1 MWFYSAEKWYST
13 ENFDTRYLRFY
24 SAEKWYL
31 SKKITSCFFD
41 FARQKIDIYQK
52 KKYKWFCNFNRR
64 KSDIYQ
70 KITGG
75 FRNFLSIKLIFI
87 SKKLLVF
94 FLCGG
99 WGGWQVDTIFGFYSS
114 KSYKTINLFPS
125 KLTSLGEIIEK
136 QNYDR

>member
-41 FARQKIDIYQK
+41 FARQKSDIYQK

-99 WGGWQVDTIFGFYSS
+99 WGLGRC
-114 KSYKTINLFPS
+114 SYFITGGIWLISPRVGYLPHFFSYFTLF
-125 KLTSLGEIIEK
+125 
-136 QNYDR
+136 